1 MARTDDST
9 PENLLAD
16 IHVVSNRI
24 GRAFA
29 AEVTAKFGLS
39 IAEWRVVM
47 SLQTR
52 PDRTAR
58 DITKAWGMEK
68 MAVNRAVHRLEAEG
82 WVTSTLDAADKRR
95 HTLRLTRKGE
105 GLYRRI
111 EPTATARYREIT
123 SELSDREKKLLAK
136 SLAKLVTGTDDLV

>member
-1 MARTDDST
+1 MAGKSAST

-47 SLQTR
+47 SLHTR

-58 DITKAWGMEK
+58 EITKAWGMEK
-68 MAVNRAVHRLEAEG
+68 MAVNRAVHRLEEAG
-82 WVTSTLDAADKRR
+82 HVSSRLDPVDKRR
-95 HTLRLTRKGE
+95 HILRLTRKGRA
-105 GLYRRI
+105 LYARI
-111 EPTATARYREIT
+111 EPAATERYREIT
-123 SELSDREKKLLAK
+123 EGLSDHEKATLGKILT
-136 SLAKLVTGTDDLV
+136 KLVSRTGQLT